1 MSTTGFARVEALA
14 RLRSL
19 LEDLNSD
26 HDLTITTGPPRD
38 PQQEALIVIGDVEGE
53 LVVPHM
59 TAGRKHYDDSF
70 SVELLCIAWDPGAP
84 DFADVDVR
92 CQHLAELVRN
102 TIADHPRLEARV
114 NADGLDGVVHAVIGR
129 VDGPNRWWNA
139 EGVGCAMRVNV
150 DIVVRIT

>member
-1 MSTTGFARVEALA
+1 MATGFRRVEALD

-19 LEDLNSD
+19 LEDTNGDAS
-26 HDLTITTGPPRD
+26 LTVLVGPPRD
-38 PQQEALIVIGDVEGE
+38 PQQESLIVIGDVTGE
-53 LVVPHM
+53 LEVPHL

-70 SVELLCIAWDPGAP
+70 SVEVLCMAWDPGAP

-92 CQHLAELVRN
+92 CQGLAEYVRN
-102 TIADHPRLEARV
+102 TIADHPRLESRAG
-114 NADGLDGVVHAVIGR
+114 ADGLDGVVHAVIGT
-129 VDGPNRWWNA
+129 VDGPNRWWNP